1 MYCLLGLL
9 MLPFIG
15 DVDARCVSFV
25 AARPPPPPLL
35 PTEPADTREG
45 LCA

>member
-9 MLPFIG
+9 RLLFIG
-15 DVDARCVSFV
+15 DVDVRCVSFA
-25 AARPPPPPLL
+25 AARPPPPLL